1 MNRLRQAI
9 DLSSSGAAVVVPITD
24 CESDAEVAALA
35 AAGADSVELRIDRF
49 ADDSAT
55 SVIDRARRAGDL
67 AVLATVRIP
76 DEGGEWGRSEVD
88 RSDLFRSILGHVD
101 AIDVE
106 LAALAVDG
114 PMRQVVREAKAAGV
128 AVVVSAHDFAGTP
141 GVDELTRLHAD
152 AIEAGADIVK
162 LATTAHDRDALR
174 RLATVLVATDHP
186 SAFVAMGDLGPTSR
200 VFFPALGSVLT
211 YAHGGRHQLPGQ
223 LDVASTA
230 ELLDRFAPPSS

>member
-1 MNRLRQAI
+1 MNRLRRAI

-24 CESDAEVAALA
+24 HESTADIAALT
-35 AAGADSVELRIDRF
+35 AAGADALELRIDRF

-55 SVIDRARRAGDL
+55 SVIERARSAGDL
-67 AVLATVRIP
+67 AVLATVRISA
-76 DEGGEWGRSEVD
+76 EGGEWGGPEED
-88 RSDLFRSILGHVD
+88 RGDLFRSILDHVD

-106 LAALAVDG
+106 LAALGDDG
-114 PMRQVVREAKAAGV
+114 PIREVVLEAKAAGV

-186 SAFVAMGDLGPTSR
+186 SAFVAMGDLGPASR
-200 VFFPALGSVLT
+200 VFFPVLGSVLT

-223 LDVASTA
+223 LGVASTM
-230 ELLDRFAPPSS
+230 ELLDRFAPPPS